1 MTEAAP
7 WLGQV
12 RDHLQ
17 KALEAE
23 AAVDKNFHIR
33 AALQE
38 LSADRHE
45 PA

>member
-1 MTEAAP
+1 MTEPAP
-7 WLGQV
+7 RLRQA
-12 RDHLQ
+12 RNHLR

-45 PA
+45 TV